1 MLSHQTELMEWYCVF
16 VLGEMNSHL
25 LCLEQM
31 RNFVNQQQSLTRKFD
46 DELATVANEF
56 AFSV

>member
-1 MLSHQTELMEWYCVF
+1 MF
-16 VLGEMNSHL
+16 VLGEMNSRL

-31 RNFVNQQQSLTRKFD
+31 RDFLNQQQNLTGKSD
-46 DELATVANEF
+46 KELATVANAF